1 VALHCGGNLDE
12 MRDVAGAVPPLEGIA
27 AERYARARS
36 FLREPQPFDVAE
48 ALALVTEAAG
58 TQVAAL
64 GADPTVQ
71 A

>member
-1 VALHCGGNLDE
+1 MME
-12 MRDVAGAVPPLEGIA
+12 VAGAVPPLQGIA
-27 AERYARARS
+27 RERFARARD
-36 FLREPQPFDVAE
+36 FLHEPQPFDAEE

-58 TQVAAL
+58 TEVASL

>member
-1 VALHCGGNLDE
+1 ME
-12 MRDVAGAVPPLEGIA
+12 P
-27 AERYARARS
+27 RA
-36 FLREPQPFDVAE
+36 FDVAE
-48 ALALVTEAAG
+48 AMGLVTEAAG

>member
-1 VALHCGGNLDE
+1 
-12 MRDVAGAVPPLEGIA
+12 VPPLESVA
-27 AERYARARS
+27 AERFARARAC
-36 FLREPQPFDVAE
+36 LHEPQRFDVAE